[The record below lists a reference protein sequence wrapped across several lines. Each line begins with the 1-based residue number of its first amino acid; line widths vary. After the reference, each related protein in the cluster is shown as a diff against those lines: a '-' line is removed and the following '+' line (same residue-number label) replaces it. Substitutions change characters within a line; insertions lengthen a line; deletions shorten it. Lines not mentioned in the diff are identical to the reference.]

1 MIPRI
6 RYKLQSASG
15 EPIAEPANLVDPRT
29 DCGNEWTLLS
39 SEPVRRM
46 HLLITG
52 GMFFGGSALLSIVV
66 FLPWSD
72 PNARI
77 VIMVIWMVWMAL
89 TGIGLLAS
97 LRFWLK
103 KEPDVSIS
111 RPSIP
116 SGKPIALRWQL
127 PEGMKKRAIKIEL
140 CGQEEWTQVLRQNTQ
155 TELYR
160 FLTLALVDLPESDG
174 QREGVVCFRPPVLA
188 ASVKEKS
195 HKIRYWINVRNLPST
210 LSSFEYDVTVRQ

>member
-1 MIPRI
+1 M
-6 RYKLQSASG
+6 
-15 EPIAEPANLVDPRT
+15 AEPANLVDPRT

-52 GMFFGGSALLSIVV
+52 CMFVGGSALLSIAV

-72 PNARI
+72 PNTRI
-77 VIMVIWMVWMAL
+77 VVSVIWMLWTTL
-89 TGIGLLAS
+89 TGIGFLAA
-97 LRFWLK
+97 LMLWLK
-103 KEPDVSIS
+103 KEPDVLLS
-111 RPSIP
+111 RPSIL

-127 PEGMKKRAIKIEL
+127 PAGMKKRAIKIEL
-140 CGQEEWTQVLRQNTQ
+140 CGQEEWTHVVRRDTQ

-174 QREGVVCFRPPVLA
+174 QREAVVCFRPPVLA
-188 ASVKEKS
+188 ASAKENA
-195 HKIRYWINVRNLPST
+195 HKIRYWINVRNLRST

>member
-1 MIPRI
+1 M
-6 RYKLQSASG
+6 
-15 EPIAEPANLVDPRT
+15 AEPANLVDPRT

-52 GMFFGGSALLSIVV
+52 CMFFGGSALLSIAV

-77 VIMVIWMVWMAL
+77 VISVIWMLWTAL
-89 TGIGLLAS
+89 TGIGFLAA
-97 LRFWLK
+97 LMFWLK
-103 KEPDVSIS
+103 KEPGVLIS
-111 RPSIP
+111 RPSVL

-127 PEGMKKRAIKIEL
+127 PAGMKKRAIKIEL
-140 CGQEEWTQVLRQNTQ
+140 CGQEEWTHVVRQDTQ

-160 FLTLALVDLPESDG
+160 FLTLALVDLPASDG

-188 ASVKEKS
+188 ASVKENA
-195 HKIRYWINVRNLPST
+195 HKIRYWINVRNLPSS